1 MTQITKVDG
10 RDEDD
15 GLWRTA
21 SEAGEKFSALYY
33 RAFDKSNRPDLPGF
47 FMQNVIVLWNGN
59 RIEGQEAA
67 VEFFSKLPDS
77 TSTLHSLS
85 CQPVHKS
92 LTGDK
97 LLVLVNVFG
106 TIKFERHPARIFSET
121 FFLTQESNLWRVQS
135 VTFRFID

>member
-1 MTQITKVDG
+1 MTQTARVDSN
-10 RDEDD
+10 DEE
-15 GLWRTA
+15 LWKIA

-47 FMQNVIVLWNGN
+47 FMDNVVLLWNGN
-59 RIEGQEAA
+59 RVDGQQAV

-77 TSTLHSLS
+77 TCNLHSLS

-92 LTGDK
+92 LSGDR

-106 TIKFERHPARIFSET
+106 TIKFDQHPIHIFSET